1 MKQTTQN
8 KLKVNN
14 LQIETLDSSH
24 FEDVIQ
30 LGNTVHGDGY
40 LDLDAIQS
48 VLNKSIKGNL
58 NCSFVIYD
66 NKKLVGFRLTFAPEK
81 WDIDKWCTPD
91 LWGIAINE
99 VCYFK
104 CNTVDE
110 NYRGQKVGRKLL
122 EASIDVAKKMGAKA
136 GVCHTWMQSPGN
148 IAYHYFIG
156 CGGEFVK
163 KHPNRWFE
171 DGQNGYNCILCGY
184 DCHCDA
190 LEMILKFK

>member
-1 MKQTTQN
+1 MNQNNQN
-8 KLKVNN
+8 KLQLKSLDLKN
-14 LQIETLDSSH
+14 LDPSH
-24 FEDVIQ
+24 FDDVIK
-30 LGNTVHGDGY
+30 LGNFVHGDGY
-40 LDLDAIQS
+40 LDLDAIS
-48 VLNKSIKGNL
+48 KVLEKSYKDSL

-66 NKKLVGFRLTFAPEK
+66 NEKLVGFRLTYAPEC
-81 WDIDKWCTPD
+81 WEVDKWCSPE
-91 LWGIAINE
+91 LWGVPANQ

-110 NYRGQKVGRKLL
+110 NYRGQKVGRRLL
-122 EASIDVAKKMGAKA
+122 EASIEVTKKMGAVA

-148 IAYHYFIG
+148 VAYLYFIG

-171 DGQNGYNCILCGY
+171 DGQSGYNCILCGY

-190 LEMILKFK
+190 SEMILKY